1 MRRREFIRL
10 FSSTVVAWPLT
21 ARAQAAMPVIGFLS
35 SGTFENNRDYVAA
48 FHRGLA
54 DGGFAEAAIQGLST
68 DGQRVTTIG
77 YLHWLRIWLVVR

>member
-10 FSSTVVAWPLT
+10 FSSAVVTWPLT
-21 ARAQAAMPVIGFLS
+21 ARAQQAAMPVIGFLS

-54 DGGFAEAAIQGLST
+54 DGGFAEGRDVGIEYRWSEA
-68 DGQRVTTIG
+68 QR
-77 YLHWLRIWLVVR
+77 